1 MPGFD
6 KTGPNGQGAG
16 TGRGFGGC
24 LTQTEPGYGRG
35 CRGMRLGMRRGN
47 GRGMGQGMGHMH
59 GRGMGRG
66 LGNGFGPAIPVEIA
80 TETDERI
87 ELQNQIDS
95 LKMQLS
101 EIKDLLINKEVSKTS
116 VESKQEPQN

>member
-24 LTQTEPGYGRG
+24 LTQTEPGCGRG
-35 CRGMRLGMRRGN
+35 GRGMRQGMGRGN
-47 GRGMGQGMGHMH
+47 GRRMGQGMGRMH
-59 GRGMGRG
+59 GRGMGRAIS
-66 LGNGFGPAIPVEIA
+66 NGFGPAMPVEIA
-80 TETDERI
+80 TETDDRI

-101 EIKDLLINKEVSKTS
+101 EIKDLLMNKNVSETS
-116 VESKQEPQN
+116 VEVKPEPQK

>member
-6 KTGPNGQGAG
+6 RTGPNGQGAG
-16 TGRGFGGC
+16 TGRGLGGC
-24 LTQTEPGYGRG
+24 LTQSQPGLGRG
-35 CRGMRLGMRRGN
+35 
-47 GRGMGQGMGHMH
+47 GRGMGQGMGRRMG
-59 GRGMGRG
+59 GRGMGNFGGRGMRRG
-66 LGNGFGPAIPVEIA
+66 LGNGFGPAMPVEIA

-101 EIKDLLINKEVSKTS
+101 EIKDLLMNKNVSETS
-116 VESKQEPQN
+116 VEVKPEPQK